1 MEEISFFRYKALLC
15 QQQQLTSD
23 FSNEA
28 EGLLHYV
35 VKGFSVYN
43 LFQVVLVLQRS
54 M

>member
-1 MEEISFFRYKALLC
+1 MKFTPNLPWKKYVFFRYKTWLC

-35 VKGFSVYN
+35 VK
-43 LFQVVLVLQRS
+43 
-54 M
+54 